1 VSVRPPQVSANAR
14 AIRGEIMD
22 ANGIIGNFRS
32 IVTEHYVDFQGR
44 ARRAQY
50 WYYML
55 VYVVIFI
62 VLAIIQQ
69 VIGMRGLLTGLLGLA
84 LLLPSLGLAFRRIH
98 DTDRSAWWLLIGLI
112 PIIGA
117 LVLIYFFIQPGT
129 SGSNTYGADPK
140 AA

>member
-1 VSVRPPQVSANAR
+1 
-14 AIRGEIMD
+14 MD

>member
-1 VSVRPPQVSANAR
+1 
-14 AIRGEIMD
+14 MD

-55 VYVVIFI
+55 VYMVIFI

-84 LLLPSLGLAFRRIH
+84 LLLHSLGLAFRRIH